1 MLDLAALYRQD
12 VWSLSLAL
20 IKQGIRSGLC
30 GADVQILTEM
40 VDLADDALFQRI
52 FIQFQPRYTH
62 SYPISTRQDTSQT
75 STPRQFYLHL
85 TGTLQINKFLLRQLY
100 KDAY

>member
-1 MLDLAALYRQD
+1 
-12 VWSLSLAL
+12 LAL

-30 GADVQILTEM
+30 GADVQMLTEM

-52 FIQFQPRYTH
+52 LYNSNHVTLTL
-62 SYPISTRQDTSQT
+62 TRSQRDRTLSQT